1 MATGDVTI
9 SIAVV
14 GGVTKTVT
22 IPTATRV
29 LNRARYPEYGDDA
42 AWQVAMVNKFGDLIT
57 TSAGNQQQSAAIG
70 GLTAPTFTAAS

>member
-14 GGVTKTVT
+14 GGATKTVT

-29 LNRARYPEYGDDA
+29 LSRARYPEYADDA
-42 AWQVAMVNKFGDLIT
+42 AWQVAMVNKFGDLIN
-57 TSAGNQQQSAAIG
+57 SAASKQQQSAAVG

>member
-9 SIAVV
+9 SIAVA

-29 LNRARYPEYGDDA
+29 LNRARYPEYADDA
-42 AWQVAMVNKFGDLIT
+42 AWQVAMVNKFGDIIN
-57 TSAGNQQQSAAIG
+57 TSAGKQQQSTAID

>member
-42 AWQVAMVNKFGDLIT
+42 AWQVAMVNKFGDLIN
-57 TSAGNQQQSAAIG
+57 TSAGKQQQSAAIG